1 MTTSRKRP
9 PKPDIKGGRFREIPL
24 RPKQTRSSWCFVSD
38 VNDVISRRRD
48 MREKFNSISHYE
60 ISEFDYIAE
69 LKKHGFLAV
78 ALKY

>member
-1 MTTSRKRP
+1 
-9 PKPDIKGGRFREIPL
+9 
-24 RPKQTRSSWCFVSD
+24 
-38 VNDVISRRRD
+38 

-69 LKKHGFLAV
+69 LNKHGFLAV